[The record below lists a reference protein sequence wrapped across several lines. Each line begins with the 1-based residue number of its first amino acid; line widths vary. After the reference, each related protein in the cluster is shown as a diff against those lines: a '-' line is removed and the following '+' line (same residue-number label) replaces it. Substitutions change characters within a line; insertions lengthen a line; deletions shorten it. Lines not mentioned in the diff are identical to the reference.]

1 MKPGDQ
7 VAGRGEARESRVII
21 FPSILQHRVQPL
33 KLTDVTKPDH
43 RKIPVFFPRSNQH

>member
-21 FPSILQHRVQPL
+21 FPSVQFLQHRVQPL
-33 KLTDVTKPDH
+33 KLLAH
-43 RKIPVFFPRSNQH
+43 RRDQARP